1 MKERE
6 RQTAMENSIYRV
18 LGFAVMGLMTC
29 HQAAIGDEIGFDSV
43 TGKTRAVKKT
53 DKTLVGTK
61 QSLDT
66 GEVVQR
72 NTLRITIL
80 APTTKLNPAQ
90 FSHPEE
96 CIGKIAKIPLSSSTC
111 IDKASVTTPRKAI
124 KTSKAIQ
131 AVANIEA
138 GEFVAPS
145 KVKVIEKPIAP
156 EKTPVE
162 WFSNLRDVV
171 GRKTIKATKQGEIL
185 TEAHFGPRGTIFSP
199 EETKE
204 FGKTE

>member
-1 MKERE
+1 
-6 RQTAMENSIYRV
+6 MEHSISRILGLAV
-18 LGFAVMGLMTC
+18 LGLLTC
-29 HQAAIGDEIGFDSV
+29 NHTVLGDEIGYDSV
-43 TGKTRAVKKT
+43 TGKTRIVKKT

-61 QSLDT
+61 QSLDA
-66 GEVVQR
+66 GDVVQR
-72 NTLRITIL
+72 NTLGITIL

-96 CIGKIAKIPLSSSTC
+96 CIGKIAKIPLSSATC
-111 IDKASVTTPRKAI
+111 IDKASITTPRKAI

-131 AVANIEA
+131 AIANIEV

-156 EKTPVE
+156 DKTPVE
-162 WFSNLRDVV
+162 WLSNLRDVV

-185 TEAHFGPRGTIFSP
+185 TEGHFGPRGTIFSP

-204 FGKTE
+204 FGKNQ